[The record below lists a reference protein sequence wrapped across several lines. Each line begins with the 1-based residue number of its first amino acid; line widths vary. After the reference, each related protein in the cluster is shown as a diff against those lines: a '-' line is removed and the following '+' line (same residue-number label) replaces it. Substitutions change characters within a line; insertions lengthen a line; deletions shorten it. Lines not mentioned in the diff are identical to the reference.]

1 MYCLFPPSDQ
11 NGNGRTGVVAKE
23 RMQRIV
29 INSKFGPMEYRRPVL
44 NGEMYN
50 VSRKKASC

>member
-29 INSKFGPMEYRRPVL
+29 INSKFGPMEYRRLVL
-44 NGEMYN
+44 NGKMYN